1 MGSPLGGGGSGQG
14 PTEGLLWWHLS
25 LCTKPHLLDL
35 DPRAEELLGP
45 QSRGTLF
52 HVGRGWF
59 GLSTFLTAPAAPP
72 AVWIPSAEECL
83 LPALPSPQPGYHRA
97 AQGWEG
103 TAAPHI
109 VTSLVHHF
117 PAKMKT
123 WNWGN
128 PSFSVLQVF
137 PSKLVTK
144 PSSNVDNV
152 CVVKLGSPPLRDG
165 DSGSNPTPA
174 ESGGTLLAAAPFVL
188 QPDPAE
194 MAQTTGTAGTE
205 LEHRDCT
212 RISWDQRS
220 WGKETCNKHRAF
232 IQALG

>member
-1 MGSPLGGGGSGQG
+1 M
-14 PTEGLLWWHLS
+14 LWWHLS
-25 LCTKPHLLDL
+25 LCTKPHLRDL

-109 VTSLVHHF
+109 VTSLAHLF
-117 PAKMKT
+117 PAKLKT

-152 CVVKLGSPPLRDG
+152 CVVKLGSPLPRDG

-174 ESGGTLLAAAPFVL
+174 ESGGVLLAAAPFVL

-220 WGKETCNKHRAF
+220 
-232 IQALG
+232 

>member
-1 MGSPLGGGGSGQG
+1 MLPSQVSPQCCCPSPQYPTPSCSTHGSGELSVEWPQGLGSPLGAGGLGQG

-59 GLSTFLTAPAAPP
+59 GLSTFPTASAAPP
-72 AVWIPSAEECL
+72 VVWIPSAEECL

-109 VTSLVHHF
+109 VTSLAHLF

-123 WNWGN
+123 
-128 PSFSVLQVF
+128 
-137 PSKLVTK
+137 
-144 PSSNVDNV
+144 
-152 CVVKLGSPPLRDG
+152 
-165 DSGSNPTPA
+165 
-174 ESGGTLLAAAPFVL
+174 
-188 QPDPAE
+188 
-194 MAQTTGTAGTE
+194 
-205 LEHRDCT
+205 
-212 RISWDQRS
+212 
-220 WGKETCNKHRAF
+220 
-232 IQALG
+232 